1 LKLGIQAKLVGF
13 TLLIS
18 ISTSGMIAGYA
29 LHSQQQEFFED
40 LEIRGQSMA
49 GIVAKALAGPIYQLR
64 IDEASRLLAAVAIDP
79 EVLAAYAL
87 DKEGTVLSSGKESE
101 SELLLDNSLS
111 QLAPV
116 LDRIRKKP
124 QTQIQTLGQH
134 LLVTTP
140 VQAVDGTLLGFVH
153 LRLTLDQVD
162 KASQKAHLAMALI
175 ALFVLAFGSLIAV
188 ILSRHFSV
196 RITEILEGANQIGKG
211 QFDVQVPAR
220 GVDELGQ
227 LAQGVNLMAREL
239 DQHRRHLEALVHSR
253 TVELAEAK
261 EVAEAASRAKS
272 EFLSSMSHELRT
284 PLNAIL
290 GFAQL
295 FGMDPDLPAATKEQ
309 ASEIEVAG
317 KHLLAL
323 VNDVID
329 LSRIEAGKLELS
341 LEPVSVKSA
350 MDDCLALVKPL
361 ARKQGIELIERVDV
375 SELAAV
381 RADHVRL
388 RQVLIN
394 LLSNAI
400 KYNRP
405 KGTVT
410 LFCQPRG
417 DKLRFSVVDTGHGI
431 PVDKQARIFSPFD
444 RLGEERGKMDGTGI
458 GLVITHRI
466 VEAMGGRI
474 GFKSV
479 EGQGSTFWVEFPV
492 SDSVMAPMLEN
503 RALDLEAVTGLQETR
518 HVVLYIEDNP
528 MNLRLM
534 QRILAQRQDLELRV
548 AHTAEL
554 GIELARAEP
563 PALILMDINLPGMNG
578 YEALAQLQADPRTA
592 QIPSIAI
599 SANAMKGD
607 RARGLQAGF
616 VAYITK
622 PIDIPSLFDALDKVF
637 LKPRGQ
643 A

>member
-1 LKLGIQAKLVGF
+1 LKLGIQAKLIGF

-18 ISTSGMIAGYA
+18 IATSGLIAGYA
-29 LHSQQQEFFED
+29 LHTQQQDYFED

-49 GIVAKALAGPIYQLR
+49 AILAQSLIGPIYQLR
-64 IDEASRLLAAVAIDP
+64 IDEASRLLAAVVQDP
-79 EVLAAYAL
+79 EVIAAYAL
-87 DKEGTVLSSGKESE
+87 DRDGTALSSGKETE

-111 QLAPV
+111 TLAPV
-116 LDRIRKKP
+116 LDSIRKHP
-124 QTQIQTLGQH
+124 QTHTETIGQQ
-134 LLVTTP
+134 LRVTTP
-140 VQAVDGTLLGFVH
+140 VKSVAGSVIGFVH
-153 LRLTLDQVD
+153 LRLTLDQVIQANR
-162 KASQKAHLAMALI
+162 KASLALVLI
-175 ALFVLAFGSLIAV
+175 ALFALALGSLMAI
-188 ILSRHFSV
+188 ILSRHFSG
-196 RITEILEGANQIGKG
+196 RIKEILAGADHIGQG
-211 QFDVQVPAR
+211 QFDVQVPAS
-220 GVDELGQ
+220 GEDELGQ
-227 LAQGVNLMAREL
+227 LAQGINLMAREL
-239 DQHRRHLEALVHSR
+239 DQHRRHLEGLVHSR
-253 TVELAEAK
+253 TVELAQAK

-272 EFLSSMSHELRT
+272 EFLASMSHELRT
-284 PLNAIL
+284 PLNSIL
-290 GFAQL
+290 GFSQL
-295 FGMDPDLPAATKEQ
+295 FGMDQDLPAAAKEQ
-309 ASEIEVAG
+309 AREIEVAG

-341 LEPVSVKSA
+341 LEPVSAKAA
-350 MDDCLALVKPL
+350 MDDSLSLLAPL

-375 SELAAV
+375 SELAMV
-381 RADHVRL
+381 RCDHVRL

-410 LFCQPRG
+410 LFCQPSG
-417 DKLRFSVVDTGHGI
+417 DALRFGVADTGQGI
-431 PVDKQARIFSPFD
+431 PLDKQARLFNAFD
-444 RLGEERGKMDGTGI
+444 RLGEERGKMEGTGI

-466 VEAMGGRI
+466 VEAMGGRM
-474 GFKSV
+474 GFHSV

-492 SDSVMAPMLEN
+492 AASLNIPLFDTHAEPGPQGS
-503 RALDLEAVTGLQETR
+503 R

-578 YEALAQLQADPRTA
+578 YEALAQLKSDPRTA
-592 QIPSIAI
+592 HIPSIAI

-607 RARGLQAGF
+607 RERGLKAGF
-616 VAYITK
+616 LAYISK
-622 PIDIPSLFDALDKVF
+622 PIDIPSLFAALDKV
-637 LKPRGQ
+637 LSKPGVPP
-643 A
+643 